1 MRLRV
6 EIRIES
12 KLLTALMSLN
22 VLFIKM
28 AQRSNSRIPRASYL
42 DLLLK
47 LIVVVLV

>member
-1 MRLRV
+1 MRLEV
-6 EIRIES
+6 EINIES

-28 AQRSNSRIPRASYL
+28 AKCSNSRIPRASYF

-47 LIVVVLV
+47 LIVVVIV